1 MSDRAQYLKEHT
13 RSWLEAAILSLETQA
28 DERTKK
34 TLLESCGRACARL
47 SSAAKDAKAIEDG
60 GKRIDELLDK
70 LSRITSG
77 KFSWQR
83 DGEIVRVVY
92 KKCFCPL
99 RSGGLVK
106 SPTFC
111 NCSTGWL
118 KEIFET
124 ALGKPVKVKLE
135 QAIGQ
140 GGPVCAFSIR
150 S

>member
-1 MSDRAQYLKEHT
+1 MSDRGQYLKEHM
-13 RSWLEAAILSLETQA
+13 RSWLEAAILCPETQA

-34 TLLESCGRACARL
+34 VLLESCGRACARL
-47 SSAAKDAKAIEDG
+47 SFAAKDAKAIKDG
-60 GKRIDELLDK
+60 SRRIDELLDK

-77 KFSWQR
+77 KLSWQR
-83 DGEIVRVVY
+83 DGETVHVVY

-135 QAIGQ
+135 QTIGQ
-140 GGPVCAFSIR
+140 GGQVCTFSIR